1 MLLPKLVLYF
11 FVILKLSLKNRKK
24 NFKKYFKKMFKKIF
38 KKSLKQISN
47 KKIISDFAMRFQQ
60 KWFQRK
66 SGGLIIL

>member
-1 MLLPKLVLYF
+1 
-11 FVILKLSLKNRKK
+11 
-24 NFKKYFKKMFKKIF
+24 MFKKIF

-66 SGGLIIL
+66 SGGLIILWKSFAEIQQLFWDRYQNNDAVF